1 MTNEIR
7 SDIISFRQKL
17 DTLNGVEFSWKY
29 QPKPQFKDKES
40 YPLDFQIF
48 MEEIGELSAGSDP
61 QDRSGGYLI
70 LNLEQPV
77 NFLSAE
83 DEGFYYI
90 LDTPSAEDI
99 FVFSED
105 DVGSA
110 ADIMLIATDVDARNY
125 GFKTTSKPFKF
136 LDLCYENYELEP
148 TKIYFDLSSTPTF
161 FDWFKSHMISLI
173 GEEHFKS
180 M

>member
-7 SDIISFRQKL
+7 SDIVSFRQKL

-29 QPKPQFKDKES
+29 QPKPQFEDKES

-48 MEEIGELSAGSDP
+48 MEEIGELTAGSDP
-61 QDRSGGYLI
+61 EDRSGGHLI
-70 LNLEQPV
+70 LSLEEPV
-77 NFLSAE
+77 NLLAAE
-83 DEGFYYI
+83 EEGFWYL

-99 FVFSED
+99 FVFSEG

-110 ADIMLIATDVDARNY
+110 KDVMLIATAVDAMNY
-125 GFKTTSKPFKF
+125 GFKTTTKPFTF
-136 LDLCYENYELEP
+136 INLRYENYEQVP

-161 FDWFKSHMISLI
+161 FDWFKSHMITMI
-173 GEEHFKS
+173 GEEHFK
-180 M
+180 